1 MSEGLL
7 KSIRFRDKMHLKL
20 KSSRQTAE
28 QYATLKTNIKTY
40 NKIIKRLIRKLK
52 RQYMATKFEQCK
64 SNIKKTWNILNEVL
78 GRTKRDTTSDFFIID
93 QEKISDP
100 KLIAN
105 HFNTF
110 FVNIGSRD
118 NNTDDNGFKEYL
130 GHEQHHNFKFDTITN
145 NETIRIITKI
155 KSKHSCGHDSISTAL
170 LKQIKTEISPSIT
183 LIVNQCLT
191 TGIFPNKLKI
201 AKVVPVF
208 KKGDKDLLNN
218 YRPISESES
227 E

>member
-1 MSEGLL
+1 M
-7 KSIRFRDKMHLKL
+7 
-20 KSSRQTAE
+20 
-28 QYATLKTNIKTY
+28 
-40 NKIIKRLIRKLK
+40 
-52 RQYMATKFEQCK
+52 
-64 SNIKKTWNILNEVL
+64 
-78 GRTKRDTTSDFFIID
+78 FIID

-118 NNTDDNGFKEYL
+118 NNTDDNRFKEYL
-130 GHEQHHNFKFDTITN
+130 GHEQHHNFKIDTITN

-155 KSKHSCGHDSISTAL
+155 NSKYSCGHDSISTAL
-170 LKQIKTEISPSIT
+170 LKQVKTEISQSIT

-201 AKVVPVF
+201 AKVIPVF
-208 KKGDKDLLNN
+208 KKGDKDFLNN
-218 YRPISESES
+218 YRPISMLTSISNISETVIYNKLY
-227 E
+227 EYLQEQEQPIWIQKKT

>member
-40 NKIIKRLIRKLK
+40 NKIIKRLIRKHK
-52 RQYMATKFEQCK
+52 RQYMATKFEQYK

-78 GRTKRDTTSDFFIID
+78 ERTKRETTSEFFIID

-105 HFNTF
+105 NFNTF
-110 FVNIGSRD
+110 FVNIGSGD

-130 GHEQHHNFKFDTITN
+130 GHEQHHNFKFVTITN

-170 LKQIKTEISPSIT
+170 LKQIK
-183 LIVNQCLT
+183 
-191 TGIFPNKLKI
+191 
-201 AKVVPVF
+201 
-208 KKGDKDLLNN
+208 KKFHHQ
-218 YRPISESES
+218 
-227 E
+227 